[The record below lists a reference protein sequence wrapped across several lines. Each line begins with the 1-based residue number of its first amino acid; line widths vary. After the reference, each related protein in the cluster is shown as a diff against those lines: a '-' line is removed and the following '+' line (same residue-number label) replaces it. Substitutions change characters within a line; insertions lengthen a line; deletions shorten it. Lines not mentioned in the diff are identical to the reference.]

1 MESEEESMEKQKQI
15 NKLELVFEI
24 DDDVLIIPRRYIG
37 SFQINDISSDAK
49 SCDGNCYMG
58 KEIFFEILG
67 GTQNSKSLPNV
78 RWENNCFAGEVSCDE
93 VIDRIF
99 EHDDI
104 SVLCIEYEGGS
115 EETYIVE
122 SEDEAE
128 WEEPSDKYQ
137 DSYLSE
143 KGDLYVVIG
152 KNVKLE
158 SFVTEDVLNDP
169 SIQRQLSPWRRFYR
183 TEEFILYRYI
193 KVFEKQMQLYKM
205 SSPVLWDAK
214 KIRVT
219 ADLLGIMYLTA
230 VVLKRTALLQKVQ
243 SFYEDLMEL
252 SNMLPPTQKKE
263 TIEILKKSHE
273 DIAENLTAMIKKLD
287 AGQQIK
293 K

>member
-1 MESEEESMEKQKQI
+1 MEKQKQI

-193 KVFEKQMQLYKM
+193 KVFEKQMQLYKFD
-205 SSPVLWDAK
+205 SPVLWDAE
-214 KIRVT
+214 KIREM
-219 ADLLGIMYLTA
+219 LELMIIIYLPA
-230 VVLKRTALLQKVQ
+230 VVQRDAALLQKIQ
-243 SFYEDLMEL
+243 SLYDELMEY
-252 SNMLPPTQKKE
+252 SDMLPSTQKTE
-263 TIEILKKSHE
+263 TIEMLKKSCEKFAAHI
-273 DIAENLTAMIKKLD
+273 DVIIKKLSS
-287 AGQQIK
+287 AQQNK